1 MKIIQA
7 SPDTNQFSWE
17 NPTPD
22 KVNKKILAV
31 TGYARSGKGSLCD
44 ALEKNVKSEYP
55 GLSVSQFAFAED
67 LRREL
72 AVFILE
78 NFGIDAW
85 TTDSSKKEIIR
96 PILIGHGMARRKQ
109 SNNQYWIQKLE
120 QRINNSSFDLCL
132 INDLR
137 FAENETDELA
147 WLRKNNGLHIHI
159 RRYNK
164 KEKERSYQEAPNE
177 YEKQNEGKLT
187 ESASEVY
194 DIPYFEDE
202 KDFQKEINKISLEI
216 LEKHLIFFL

>member
-7 SPDTNQFSWE
+7 SPDSNPFSWE
-17 NPTPD
+17 NPIPD

-72 AVFILE
+72 AMFLSE

-85 TTDSSKKEIIR
+85 TSDSIKKEIIR

-120 QRINNSSFDLCL
+120 QRINNSPFDLCL

-137 FAENETDELA
+137 FAENEKDELA
-147 WLRKNNGLHIHI
+147 WLKKNNGLHFHI

-164 KEKERSYQEAPNE
+164 KGREKIYQEAPNE
-177 YEKQNEGKLT
+177 YEKENEEKLL
-187 ESASEVY
+187 SAALNVFE
-194 DIPYFEDE
+194 IPFYENED
-202 KDFQKEINKISLEI
+202 DFYKKINEISLEI
-216 LEKHLIFFL
+216 LDKNIIFFL

>member
-7 SPDTNQFSWE
+7 PPDSNPFSWE

-72 AVFILE
+72 AVFLSE

-85 TTDSSKKEIIR
+85 TTESNKKEIIR

-109 SNNQYWIQKLE
+109 SNNQYWIKKLE
-120 QRINNSSFDLCL
+120 QRINHSPFDLCL

-147 WLRKNNGLHIHI
+147 WLKKNKGLHIHI
-159 RRYNK
+159 RRYHQGK
-164 KEKERSYQEAPNE
+164 KLLYQEAPNE
-177 YEKQNEGKLT
+177 YEKENEGKLI
-187 ESASEVY
+187 ESASKVY
-194 DIPYFEDE
+194 DIPYFEDD

-216 LEKHLIFFL
+216 LNENIIFFL